1 MSPGDGSGDCETGIS
16 KTKGPLWKSRNSHR
30 ESATIRN
37 ASAFS
42 AERCAVRRMTG
53 PKNALG
59 GPFPVSSHASGNPR
73 LITQSVPEPSVPGSH
88 GIDRSEQTSAESFWD
103 NSHKGEFTNDRMA
116 RDDVPDCFRRSCL
129 PPYSNNATGSET
141 GREFWPEK
149 SDFEKKGLSKSRQD
163 MFRDHQQ
170 ANGTASNHQPSDS
183 VETAAGLE
191 FTPSLSWQTKA
202 IPPLDRARD
211 QRNSAGNAL

>member
-1 MSPGDGSGDCETGIS
+1 VSPGDGSGDCETGIS
-16 KTKGPLWKSRNSHR
+16 KSKRPLWKSRNSHR

-42 AERCAVRRMTG
+42 AESCAVRRMTG

-73 LITQSVPEPSVPGSH
+73 LITQSVLEPSVPGSH

-141 GREFWPEK
+141 GREFWPKK
-149 SDFEKKGLSKSRQD
+149 SDFEKKGT
-163 MFRDHQQ
+163 FEI
-170 ANGTASNHQPSDS
+170 PS
-183 VETAAGLE
+183 GH
-191 FTPSLSWQTKA
+191 
-202 IPPLDRARD
+202 D
-211 QRNSAGNAL
+211 QRPPTGEWDRLESSTIRFCQDSRRFGVHPESFLADEGNPTP